1 MIYRSTIDGQSGAP
15 LIADALKARGPME
28 NVASVSAEIVAAYE
42 KFLPRLVLDLWEA
55 HGIGDLDGGRLR
67 LCIPRSLQ
75 SVVNQLFEGDP
86 YLGGDTYALAF
97 GAFGDLVAWNARH
110 QMVYVNMQLSSVDV
124 PALVHPTDRRPDDQS
139 VLDGLLKLPAGMLDA
154 FDANGQPMFETARER
169 YGSLPPLHI
178 YGMFPPAPKNEPF
191 IVENHRIFDAEEW
204 LSMKFS
210 DSAFQLAD
218 MEAGR
223 FGLRRIGPLKDGE
236 ALVEQGGF
244 R

>member
-1 MIYRSTIDGQSGAP
+1 MIYRSTIGGKSGAAF
-15 LIADALKARGPME
+15 IADALKARGPMT
-28 NVASVSAEIVAAYE
+28 NVAPVPAEILKAYE
-42 KFLPRLVLDLWEA
+42 NLLPGLVLDLWQA

-86 YLGGDTYALAF
+86 YLGGDVYALAY

-124 PALVHPTDRRPDDQS
+124 PALLRPAARVTDDRA
-139 VLDGLLKLPAGMLDA
+139 VLDGLLGLPAGMLDA
-154 FDANGQPMFETARER
+154 YDADAQPMFGRARDQ
-169 YGSLPPLHI
+169 YGELPALHI

-191 IVENHRIFDAEEW
+191 IIENHRIVDAEEW
-204 LSMKFS
+204 LSMKIS

-218 MEAGR
+218 LEAGR
-223 FGLRRIGPLKDGE
+223 FGLRRIGPLTDGE
-236 ALVEQGGF
+236 ALIEPGAF
-244 R
+244 

>member
-1 MIYRSTIDGQSGAP
+1 MIYRSTIDGQSGAH
-15 LIADALKARGPME
+15 LIAEALKAQGPMT
-28 NVASVSAEIVAAYE
+28 NAAPVPAEIVAAYE
-42 KFLPRLVLDLWEA
+42 DLLPGLVLDFWEA
-55 HGIGDLDGGRLR
+55 HGIGDLDEGRLR

-110 QMVYVNMQLSSVDV
+110 QMVHVNMQLSSVDV
-124 PALVHPTDRRPDDQS
+124 PALVRGIAGIPDDRA
-139 VLDGLLKLPAGMLDA
+139 VLDGLLGLPPGMLDA
-154 FDANGQPMFETARER
+154 YDADGQPMFEPARKR
-169 YGSLPPLHI
+169 HGDLPPLHV

-191 IVENHRIFDAEEW
+191 IVGNHRVIDAEEW
-204 LSMKFS
+204 LSLKIS

-223 FGLRRIGPLKDGE
+223 FGLRRIGPLADGE
-236 ALVEQGGF
+236 ALIEPGGF
-244 R
+244 